1 MITFVQMV
9 RLAKRLKKEKVNMDI
24 VNFGEDVSFIYS
36 PLPFLPHVISYVT
49 GFFHNAVNRW
59 IAPILV

>member
-24 VNFGEDVSFIYS
+24 VNFGEDVSFIHS

-49 GFFHNAVNRW
+49 GFFSQCC
-59 IAPILV
+59 